1 MVNLRAYYGTFHQ
14 FTPAQRDELHAQ
26 LKLDRAQTDVYL
38 NMIEG
43 HVQEYIGAVTLM
55 ADFPLE
61 PAALGR
67 QRLRALQNRSK
78 LLADSIDALHPYQS
92 GAAFEHINYSLHEM
106 GVDLDELRS
115 SLEVVAAVANAAASK
130 KPDRGAGRPQAR
142 VHYAFIAHCV
152 RCFESIYG
160 HTPRYGH
167 RSRFQNFLVALTS
180 QVLPPGQSL
189 QGNITRLIKAAIEY
203 RATNR

>member
-1 MVNLRAYYGTFHQ
+1 MVNLRAYFGTFHQ
-14 FTPAQRDELHAQ
+14 FTAAQREELHAQ
-26 LKLDRAQTDVYL
+26 LKADRAKTDAYL
-38 NMIEG
+38 NLIEG
-43 HVQEYIGAVTLM
+43 SVQEYIGAVTLM

-67 QRLRALQNRSK
+67 QRLRALQSRSK

-92 GAAFEHINYSLHEM
+92 GAAFERINYSLHEM
-106 GVDLDELRS
+106 GVDLGELRS
-115 SLEVVAAVANAAASK
+115 SLDVVAAVANAAASK
-130 KPDRGAGRPQAR
+130 KPDRSAGRPLAR

-152 RCFESIYG
+152 RCFESNYG
-160 HTPRYGH
+160 HMPRYGH

-180 QVLPPGQSL
+180 QVLPPGQCL

-203 RATNR
+203 RATDR